1 MEFFLLYTCIL
12 ICYFTASTT
21 ASKALGSFTAS
32 SAKIFLSRLIS
43 DLLSLAAKLW
53 LKFKNSPVGASFISL
68 HFWVQSKKCLTET
81 KVKPEAIINYNLLWF
96 LIYTYL
102 VGIMNLTW
110 MIFIPALTN
119 SISAIVEYVLS
130 LVNRSR
136 E

>member
-1 MEFFLLYTCIL
+1 MNKTKNSKTKPVIELPISVS
-12 ICYFTASTT
+12 TA
-21 ASKALGSFTAS
+21 K
-32 SAKIFLSRLIS
+32 KMSRLAIS
-43 DLLSLAAKLW
+43 DLLILAAKLW

-68 HFWVQSKKCLTET
+68 HFWGQSKKWLAET

-102 VGIMNLTW
+102 VGIMNLNW

-130 LVNRSR
+130 LINRTR
-136 E
+136 K